1 MAKNVNKAW
10 SHCNSRVWLRVK
22 GLKLRILVSPLAAHF
37 KLSAAQSPQSEEEEW
52 YMAQVVKWILKYLRG
67 TSNACLEFGRN
78 TNTSVGFVDS
88 DYESR
93 IAIIIFSK
101 NYASSRWCLDELTK
115 IMECVDNN
123 GTTVF
128 PVFLDIDHRMLS
140 ELPMNMN
147 AWGCGL
153 VVNESNPRR
162 DTEYRDSSLLIC
174 PSLGGL
180 SYLISIFDGRCAS
193 VHWNGASVYW
203 NSASVHRNSASVCR
217 NNASVQFQHC
227 TVSKHCMHV

>member
-52 YMAQVVKWILKYLRG
+52 YMAQVPYSSIVSSIMYAMVVKWILKYLRG

-128 PVFLDIDHRMLS
+128 PESRIAIIIFSKNYASSRWCLDELTKIMECVDNNGTTVFPVFLDIDHRMYASKEIVLLMR
-140 ELPMNMN
+140 LPNTRIRLM
-147 AWGCGL
+147 
-153 VVNESNPRR
+153 
-162 DTEYRDSSLLIC
+162 
-174 PSLGGL
+174 
-180 SYLISIFDGRCAS
+180 
-193 VHWNGASVYW
+193 
-203 NSASVHRNSASVCR
+203 
-217 NNASVQFQHC
+217 
-227 TVSKHCMHV
+227 